1 MIITVLAFLLTLGV
15 LIVVH
20 EYGHYRVAVACG
32 VKVLRFSIGFGRV
45 IWRHQKS
52 PDHTEFVLSALP
64 LGGYVRML
72 DEREAP
78 VPVAERGQAF
88 NRKPLWQRS
97 AIVAAG
103 PVANLLL
110 AVLLYAAS
118 HWIGVDEPK
127 AVLSAPTP
135 GSLAERSGMRSGD
148 WVRSWQDAD
157 GQWLPVSS
165 INDLRWQVTQ
175 HLMRAEPLQLQLSD
189 AEGRGS
195 RQVRLGLDE
204 LGAPELDAALMK
216 RIGMGVPYSEP
227 VLGEVKV
234 GGPAA
239 AAGLRSGDRVLRVD
253 GQAVSDAQALRERI
267 RGAVQGGVAQTMQ
280 WQVQR
285 AGQLIEINLTPRVVR
300 DGERSGERVGE
311 RGGER
316 PAGATSSTPSSTAN
330 PAAGQNASAA
340 VGGGTVGR
348 IDAFIGAPATLVRV
362 QLGPMDGVRKGL
374 SRTWEVSALTVRMMG
389 RMLMGQAS
397 LRNLSGPLTIADV
410 AGQSVQQG
418 LAYYLGFLALVS
430 ISLGVLNLLPLP
442 MLDGGHLMYYLF
454 EGLTGRPVSDLWL
467 ARLQRGGIAVL
478 LLMMS
483 VALFNDVARL
493 LGLH

>member
-52 PDHTEFVLSALP
+52 PAHTEFVLSALP

-78 VPVAERGQAF
+78 VPAAELGQAF
-88 NRKPLWQRS
+88 NRKRLWQRC

-103 PVANLLL
+103 PLANLLL
-110 AVLLYAAS
+110 AVLLYASS

-127 AVLSAPTP
+127 AVLSAPTL
-135 GSLAERSGMRSGD
+135 GSLAERAGMRSGD

-157 GQWLPVSS
+157 GQWVALSS

-175 HLMRAEPLQLQLSD
+175 HLMRAEPLQLQLTD
-189 AEGRGS
+189 VEGRGS
-195 RQVRLGLDE
+195 RQVRLALDE

-216 RIGMGVPYSEP
+216 RIGLGVPYNEP
-227 VLGEVKV
+227 VLGEVKL

-239 AAGLRSGDRVLRVD
+239 VAGLRSGDRVLRVD

-267 RGAVQGGVAQTMQ
+267 RGAVQGGVAQTMR

-285 AGQLIEINLTPRVVR
+285 AGQLIEVNLTPRVVR
-300 DGERSGERVGE
+300 EVE
-311 RGGER
+311 RGAEHGTGV
-316 PAGATSSTPSSTAN
+316 ANVSSSGS
-330 PAAGQNASAA
+330 GASA
-340 VGGGTVGR
+340 GSLSVGR
-348 IDAFIGAPATLVRV
+348 IDAFVGAPAALVRV
-362 QLGPMDGVRKGL
+362 QLGPLDGLRQGL
-374 SRTWEVSALTVRMMG
+374 SRTWEVSSLTVRMIG
-389 RMLMGQAS
+389 RMLIGQAT
-397 LRNLSGPLTIADV
+397 LRNLSGPLTIAEV

-430 ISLGVLNLLPLP
+430 VSLGVLNLLPLP

-467 ARLQRGGIAVL
+467 ARLQRSGIAVL